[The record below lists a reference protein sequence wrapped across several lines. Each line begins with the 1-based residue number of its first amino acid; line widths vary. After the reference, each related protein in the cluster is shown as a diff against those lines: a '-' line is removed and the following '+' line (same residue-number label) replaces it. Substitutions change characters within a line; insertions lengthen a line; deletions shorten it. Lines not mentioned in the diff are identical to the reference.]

1 MSQETELRGRTS
13 LILESS
19 TFEGLYALVRDF
31 SPELNHTP
39 AIPPKL
45 ARMVLRANG
54 EK

>member
-19 TFEGLYALVRDF
+19 SSEGLYALVRDLF
-31 SPELNHTP
+31 LELNHTR

-54 EK
+54 EE